1 MAMSFFEAKN
11 VVKIFS
17 GLVAVSNLSFDVR
30 EGEIVG
36 LIGPNGAGKTTVFN
50 LISGFLPPDKGIISF
65 NGRGLNGLKPNRICE
80 MGITRTFQI
89 TQPFRGLTVFENV
102 LIGSFRRTTSHSVA
116 ASNSVNIIER
126 LGLTGKMDEVPEN
139 LSIPYLKRI
148 ELARAL
154 ATEPRI
160 LLLDEIMAGLNPKE
174 TDDIVALIREINRE
188 GITILMIEHVMRAIM
203 SLCNRVVVIHHGE
216 KIAEGTP
223 ARISNDEAVIKAY
236 LGEDY
241 IIAGD

>member
-1 MAMSFFEAKN
+1 MSFLEAKN
-11 VVKIFS
+11 VMKVFS
-17 GLVAVSNLSFDVR
+17 GLVAVNNLSFNVH

-36 LIGPNGAGKTTVFN
+36 LIGPNGAGKTTAFN
-50 LISGFLPPDKGIISF
+50 LVSGFLPPDKGTISF
-65 NGRGLNGLKPNRICE
+65 NGRSLKGLKPNRICE

-102 LIGSFRRTTSHSVA
+102 LIGSFRRTTSHSIA
-116 ASNSVNIIER
+116 ASSSMKILTR
-126 LGLTGKMDEVPEN
+126 LGLIGKMDEVSEN

-154 ATEPRI
+154 ATEPKV

-174 TDDIVALIREINRE
+174 TDDIVAVIREINGE
-188 GITILMIEHVMRAIM
+188 GITILIIEHVMRAIM
-203 SLCNRVVVIHHGE
+203 SLCDRVVVIHHGE

-223 ARISNDEAVIKAY
+223 AHISSDEAVIKAY

-241 IIAGD
+241 LIAGD